1 MTGALD
7 EFDESSE
14 VFHSLK
20 ESRKEGHT
28 IHSLLIIMKSVL
40 FH

>member
-20 ESRKEGHT
+20 ESRKEGKDFISYT
-28 IHSLLIIMKSVL
+28 VY
-40 FH
+40 